1 MDYKG
6 SISYTSQALGPMNKD
21 LVKEL
26 GDYYTNKIIYFLIFN
41 KNIISN
47 NIFNF
52 FFLNKYELKYKNCLF
67 FNSFKLLLS
76 KVKAFDN
83 F

>member
-26 GDYYTNKIIYFLIFN
+26 GDYYTNKIYIF
-41 KNIISN
+41 
-47 NIFNF
+47 
-52 FFLNKYELKYKNCLF
+52 
-67 FNSFKLLLS
+67 
-76 KVKAFDN
+76 
-83 F
+83 